1 MRPIEVEFKFMDSL
15 EFIGT
20 TLEKAI
26 KNLLNINSS
35 YCNHCKKVRELKDP
49 SFKVIGDHI
58 YAYDICNF
66 CKKFEMKKQINTD
79 HMKHFNH
86 VFKDVS
92 LEEKCFL
99 LRKGVYPYEFID
111 DINKLLNKEL
121 PEYKDFHSKLSGKC
135 SEKDYEFAKKLW
147 NYYKNKNSKWI
158 FLDYHLLYLKLDVV
172 LLSDV
177 FDNFREM
184 CHKNYQ
190 LDPSHF
196 VSAPHLSFN
205 AALKYTKQELELM
218 TDKDMYLFF
227 EKGIRGGISQIPN
240 SYAEANNPYW
250 YNEEDEKVYKLDK
263 EEARKKKIYDSK
275 KFISYILY
283 VDANNLYGWAMCQK
297 LSIGFSKCY
306 VLRT

>member
-1 MRPIEVEFKFMDSL
+1 MYLTQSIFFYLQTNWWSDKLCKNCKNEFIDLERSKCYKCNSTNLEKYMRPIEVEFKFMDSL

-147 NYYKNKNSKWI
+147 NYYKNNI
-158 FLDYHLLYLKLDVV
+158 
-172 LLSDV
+172 V
-177 FDNFREM
+177 FKIR
-184 CHKNYQ
+184 C
-190 LDPSHF
+190 
-196 VSAPHLSFN
+196 SFI
-205 AALKYTKQELELM
+205 
-218 TDKDMYLFF
+218 
-227 EKGIRGGISQIPN
+227 IRC
-240 SYAEANNPYW
+240 
-250 YNEEDEKVYKLDK
+250 V
-263 EEARKKKIYDSK
+263 R
-275 KFISYILY
+275 
-283 VDANNLYGWAMCQK
+283 
-297 LSIGFSKCY
+297 
-306 VLRT
+306 